1 MSIQPKPTRV
11 IALVLAAGHSRRFG
25 ADKRR
30 AHLDDGRPLLAA
42 TLDLAAQCFEEVW
55 VVLRPGEQPADLGI
69 DSTCSVVPAP
79 GDEIGLG
86 TSLGAGASALIEAQ
100 PNAVAIA
107 VMLGDMPWIHPATC
121 QALKRVV
128 SQERIVRPRH
138 TGQPGHPVLFGRDF
152 WPELAR
158 LHGDQ
163 GAREVLS
170 AHASACHV
178 IEMDDPGILR
188 DVDIPDDLNR

>member
-1 MSIQPKPTRV
+1 MTIQPRPPHV

-30 AHLDDGRPLLAA
+30 AQLDGGRPLLNA

-69 DSTCSVVPAP
+69 DPACTVVQAS
-79 GDEIGLG
+79 GNEIGLG

-100 PNAVAIA
+100 PNAVAVA
-107 VMLGDMPWIHPATC
+107 VMLGDMPWIQPATC
-121 QALKRVV
+121 QALKRVA

-138 TGQPGHPVLFGRDF
+138 AGQPGHPVLFGRDF

-163 GAREVLS
+163 GARKVLS
-170 AHASACHV
+170 AHASACQV
-178 IEMDDPGILR
+178 IEVDDPGILR
-188 DVDIPDDLNR
+188 DIDIPDDLNR

>member
-1 MSIQPKPTRV
+1 MTTQPKPTRV

-69 DSTCSVVPAP
+69 DSICTVVPAP

-100 PNAVAIA
+100 PNTAAIA
-107 VMLGDMPWIHPATC
+107 VMLGDMPWIQPATC
-121 QALKRVV
+121 QALKRVA
-128 SQERIVRPRH
+128 SSERIARPRH
-138 TGQPGHPVLFGRDF
+138 AGQPGHPVLFGSNF
-152 WPELAR
+152 WPALAR
-158 LHGDQ
+158 LRGAQ
-163 GAREVLS
+163 GAREILG
-170 AHASACHV
+170 AHPPTF
-178 IEMDDPGILR
+178 IEVEDAGILR
-188 DVDIPDDLNR
+188 DVDVPHDLSR